1 MDQFSV
7 EVPWGLLRIESV
19 GSIIGIP
26 EKDPEGS
33 MVDSHE
39 ECVVVAV
46 AQGGLEPV
54 DVGVSTEA
62 GDAEAGDDDGTCVFD
77 GVLNVLEDGFEVA
90 DVVGDDFRH
99 HYPAPPGPVRLRIWL
114 DEPEEAHRVRIRL
127 TDR

>member
-1 MDQFSV
+1 VVDRQGRFSV

-19 GSIIGIP
+19 GSTIGIP
-26 EKDPEGS
+26 ETDHGES
-33 MVDSHE
+33 VVDSHE

-54 DVGVSTEA
+54 DVGVSTEE
-62 GDAEAGDDDGTCVFD
+62 GEDEGTCVFD
-77 GVLNVLEDGFEVA
+77 GVLNVLEDGVEVA

-99 HYPAPPGPVRLRIWL
+99 HYPVPPGAARLRIWL

-127 TDR
+127 TRE

>member
-7 EVPWGLLRIESV
+7 EVSWGLLRIESV
-19 GSIIGIP
+19 GSTIGIP

-54 DVGVSTEA
+54 DVGVSTEE
-62 GDAEAGDDDGTCVFD
+62 GEDEGTCVFD
-77 GVLNVLEDGFEVA
+77 GVLNVLEDGVEVA
-90 DVVGDDFRH
+90 DMVGDDFRH
-99 HYPAPPGPVRLRIWL
+99 HYPAPPGPARLRIWL

-127 TDR
+127 TRQ